1 MSNSHISGNPR
12 DLEVA
17 RAVLRAV
24 KNSLPT
30 DKFEVHDDTLFLSS
44 ESATPRAVFAVVLPG
59 IQFGLIPVGFVVPKD
74 VDVLAGELVA
84 RLLETRAQWSTKV
97 PGAFSP
103 AETIRPTGG
112 RGQTVAGPGD
122 AEDTGDD
129 KHEVPS
135 MPQAPGAKC
144 SPVTLDRS
152 GVWLLT
158 TLSGARLI
166 VAVVVD
172 PATKSPITTVTR
184 YAAADNGERFNGA
197 PLSVDIAEP
206 PEVGM
211 RLYANVIATDTKY
224 YAHDDIVYG
233 GASAIY
239 VSTPVITIQE
249 VTYEMLVAASP
260 PGQLRSN

>member
-1 MSNSHISGNPR
+1 MSNSHISSNPR

-17 RAVLRAV
+17 RAVVRAV
-24 KNSLPT
+24 KNSLPG

-44 ESATPRAVFAVVLPG
+44 ESGTPRAAFAVVLPG
-59 IQFGLIPVGFVVPKD
+59 IQFGVIPVDFVVPRG
-74 VDVLAGELVA
+74 VDVLAGELAA
-84 RLLETRAQWSTKV
+84 RLLETRAQWSTRA
-97 PGAFSP
+97 PGTFSP

-112 RGQTVAGPGD
+112 HGQTVAGQGD
-122 AEDTGDD
+122 AGDAGDD

-135 MPQAPGAKC
+135 TPGALGAEC
-144 SPVTLDRS
+144 SPVTLGRS

-184 YAAADNGERFNGA
+184 YAAAGNGERFNGA
-197 PLSVDIAEP
+197 PLSVDISEP

-211 RLYANVIATDTKY
+211 RFYANVIATDTKY
-224 YAHDDIVYG
+224 YAHDRIVYG
-233 GASAIY
+233 GTSAVY
-239 VSTPVITIQE
+239 VSTPVTTIQE

-260 PGQLRSN
+260 PLDRRSN